1 MSPRSKPTSI
11 TEVALKAGVSIQTV
25 SNVLNSPERV
35 KPKTREKIEKV
46 IATLDYTPNL
56 AARRLRSAKS
66 SSLAVRVDSN
76 APLGGE
82 ARGLY
87 SGFIQDEFVY
97 QLTEA
102 AENRGIKVIAYTAT
116 SQEDEFTR
124 LRQLLRSKDVDG
136 VVLTSTTENDVR
148 LKMLQELRTPF
159 ISFGRPWGAESL
171 YSTAHPWVDVDG
183 AFGTS
188 LATRMFWE
196 RGYRKI
202 AFVGWSFSKHESDEP
217 QSVPEDRFNGWKS
230 TLMSLDKKITAAKA
244 RTMYSLGKE
253 SVASGRKSIASILAK
268 DPDIEAVVCA
278 SDTLALGVHL
288 EASRFGKTSIQ
299 ISGFDNSPVSQEFGI
314 SSLDQN
320 LKSVAKSALE
330 VLMGADGNQIRNLD
344 FANDSTLAHVLM
356 RPVLVAR

>member
-1 MSPRSKPTSI
+1 VKSGTR
-11 TEVALKAGVSIQTV
+11 
-25 SNVLNSPERV
+25 ERV
-35 KPKTREKIEKV
+35 EKV
-46 IATLDYTPNL
+46 IASLDYTPNL
-56 AARRLRSAKS
+56 AARRLRSAIS

-76 APLGGE
+76 APVAGDV
-82 ARGLY
+82 RGLY

-116 SQEDEFTR
+116 SQEDEFAR
-124 LRQLLRSKDVDG
+124 LHQLLRSKDVDG
-136 VVLTSTTENDVR
+136 VILTSTTENDVR
-148 LKMLQELRTPF
+148 LKLLQDLRTPF

-183 AFGTS
+183 AFGIS

-202 AFVGWSFSKHESDEP
+202 AFVGWSFTKHRSGEP

-230 TLMSLDKKITAAKA
+230 TITSLDKKTTAASLRA
-244 RTMYSLGKE
+244 LSSLGIE
-253 SVASGRKSIASILAK
+253 SVASGRKSIAAVLAK
-268 DPDIEAVVCA
+268 NPDIEAVVCA
-278 SDTLALGVHL
+278 SDTLALGVLL
-288 EASRFGKTSIQ
+288 EVNRLGHRSIEV
-299 ISGFDNSPVSQEFGI
+299 SGFDNSPVSQEFGI

-320 LKSVAKSALE
+320 LKTVAKSALE
-330 VLMGADGNQIRNLD
+330 VLMGTDGNQIRNLD
-344 FANDSTLAHVLM
+344 FANESTLAHVLM